1 MILNEMEIKEI
12 ILKNPNKHLIEA
24 GRKYNK
30 EMRKHLY
37 GENLEVSLS
46 TIDGIE
52 SKVLHSIRVK
62 YARSNRDLFSR
73 LSRPIDKVFSARGG
87 SLYYNLP
94 ESGERKA
101 RMLASS
107 IRGNMSIKKWND
119 NSWRKHYLDDPA
131 GVVFMEMY
139 KESEAVRLN
148 AQGKS
153 ISYPTYKSIQC
164 IYDYLPNGTNLEYI
178 VFTMSAKDKAEI
190 NLKPEDIIYRVV
202 DDSADYYVK
211 REGETVTILTQ
222 YTLPNLFM
230 QVPAMLNSDIPNPNI
245 EGGVVSIFDDVL
257 ELANH
262 FLMTGSV
269 KLTHDFLHAYPKYWE
284 YADSCKACKGTGVVE
299 GAVCKTCNGSK
310 IGGVSSVSDAKLITW
325 PRDKD
330 TPTVTPDVAGYVSPD
345 KNYHEMS
352 HGNLQ
357 ILEDLMN
364 FTIWGASSQQKTS
377 GMGTDQAGQT
387 KTATEIVNEIQPKS
401 DRLEPISE
409 YAECIHKF
417 ILDSIIRIQISQSY
431 PGSSV
436 NYGKRYMTEGPDVIW
451 QKYSDSRA
459 KGVAYSVLDDLL
471 MEYYEAK
478 YNSDP
483 VKLAI
488 QSKLMKVEP
497 FVHFKVSEVKA
508 LGCSDD
514 EYKAKLYFGEW
525 LSTLNEAML
534 IAYDATQLKEMMVEY
549 IGKKQLAAPP
559 ETKLLPAA

>member
-1 MILNEMEIKEI
+1 MILNEMDIKEI
-12 ILKNPNKHLIEA
+12 ILKNPNKHLIER

-30 EMRKHLY
+30 EMRKLFY
-37 GENLEVSLS
+37 GENMEASLS
-46 TIDGIE
+46 TIDGME
-52 SKVLHSIRVK
+52 RDTMHKLRVK
-62 YARSNRDLFSR
+62 YTPSPKDLFSR
-73 LSRPIDKVFSARGG
+73 MSRPIDGVFSARGG
-87 SLYYNLP
+87 SIYYNLP

-190 NLKPEDIIYRVV
+190 NLKPEDIVYRVV
-202 DDSADYYVK
+202 DDSADYYVRK
-211 REGETVTILTQ
+211 EGDTVTILTQ

-230 QVPAMLNSDIPNPNI
+230 QVPAMLNSDIPDPNM
-245 EGGVVSIFDDVL
+245 EGGVISLFDDII
-257 ELANH
+257 ELANI
-262 FLMTGSV
+262 FLMKGSI
-269 KLTHDFLHAYPKYWE
+269 KLTHEFFHAFPKYWE
-284 YADSCKACKGTGVVE
+284 YAFNCNTCSGEGTVKGLKCEDCKGTG
-299 GAVCKTCNGSK
+299 KNINSK
-310 IGGVSSVSDAKLITW
+310 VSDVKLLDMPDRDDVVIT
-325 PRDKD
+325 PN
-330 TPTVTPDVAGYVSPD
+330 VAGYVSPD
-345 KNYHEMS
+345 KVYYEIATHD
-352 HGNLQ
+352 LRL
-357 ILEDLMN
+357 LEDVMN

-471 MEYYEAK
+471 REYYEAK

-534 IAYDATQLKEMMVEY
+534 IAYDATQLKEMMVKY

>member
-1 MILNEMEIKEI
+1 
-12 ILKNPNKHLIEA
+12 
-24 GRKYNK
+24 
-30 EMRKHLY
+30 
-37 GENLEVSLS
+37 
-46 TIDGIE
+46 
-52 SKVLHSIRVK
+52 
-62 YARSNRDLFSR
+62 
-73 LSRPIDKVFSARGG
+73 
-87 SLYYNLP
+87 
-94 ESGERKA
+94 
-101 RMLASS
+101 
-107 IRGNMSIKKWND
+107 
-119 NSWRKHYLDDPA
+119 
-131 GVVFMEMY
+131 
-139 KESEAVRLN
+139 
-148 AQGKS
+148 
-153 ISYPTYKSIQC
+153 
-164 IYDYLPNGTNLEYI
+164 
-178 VFTMSAKDKAEI
+178 
-190 NLKPEDIIYRVV
+190 
-202 DDSADYYVK
+202 
-211 REGETVTILTQ
+211 
-222 YTLPNLFM
+222 
-230 QVPAMLNSDIPNPNI
+230 
-245 EGGVVSIFDDVL
+245 
-257 ELANH
+257 
-262 FLMTGSV
+262 
-269 KLTHDFLHAYPKYWE
+269 
-284 YADSCKACKGTGVVE
+284 
-299 GAVCKTCNGSK
+299 
-310 IGGVSSVSDAKLITW
+310 
-325 PRDKD
+325 
-330 TPTVTPDVAGYVSPD
+330 
-345 KNYHEMS
+345 
-352 HGNLQ
+352 
-357 ILEDLMN
+357 
-364 FTIWGASSQQKTS
+364 
-377 GMGTDQAGQT
+377 MGTDQAGQT

-431 PGSSV
+431 SGSSV